1 MALINKPFSG
11 SGLRSPTGRY
21 SVQNAAIG
29 TYYANGTIPTPSI
42 VFNHASLSIS
52 EKSSIKTYETTA
64 FNGYN
69 TTVKGGTSID
79 ATLEGYVAAYQADG
93 NSTLAP
99 LNNATLNA
107 GDLAYL
113 FIQAGSL
120 RYEGGV
126 RIESIDSRI
135 SVNEDTTVSIKFVFH
150 NKPDF
155 KQFTPLTGTIT

>member
-1 MALINKPFSG
+1 MAIVNKPFSG
-11 SGLRSPTGRY
+11 SGLRNSAGRF

-29 TYYANGTIPTPSI
+29 PYYANGTIPTPTITFNTGTISI
-42 VFNHASLSIS
+42 N
-52 EKSSIKTYETTA
+52 EKSSVQTFETTA

-69 TTVKGGTSID
+69 TTIKGGTSIE
-79 ATLEGYVAAYQADG
+79 ATLDGYVAAYQADA

-99 LNNATLNA
+99 TNNATLNA

-126 RIESIDSRI
+126 RIQDIDFKVGPNDNASA
-135 SVNEDTTVSIKFVFH
+135 SIKFVFH
-150 NKPDF
+150 NKPNY